1 VPVLPAVPGS
11 GNHLWQDL
19 GLWCRADLGR
29 LMQRNFP
36 TLSALNVHDMK
47 WKKFLNKQPCAAEGV
62 HVCRAPSCEVRID
75 YESCSG
81 PEA

>member
-1 VPVLPAVPGS
+1 
-11 GNHLWQDL
+11 
-19 GLWCRADLGR
+19 
-29 LMQRNFP
+29 MQRNFP